1 MFHLQDGRILD
12 QLGLHLHSAARQ
24 DNSAHAEGGNCQG
37 SRCTSPL
44 PQASADGWYTGVTCH
59 QHIPYRQDDKDIYR
73 TKLRMECS
81 HPGRR
86 MCPCQSPSTSGE
98 SMDHIRLGI
107 HGPRG
112 DTTLAFDGRRAD
124 SPRGKHVG
132 KPNPGKVRL
141 ALLLWLVALR
151 TPHLTRRNNLGRR
164 PPNNASRAASNS
176 WYKYGNCRCY
186 PCTNPNMLE

>member
-12 QLGLHLHSAARQ
+12 QLGLHLHSASRQ
-24 DNSAHAEGGNCQG
+24 DNSAHAWGGNCQV

-44 PQASADGWYTGVTCH
+44 PQEPADGWYTGVTR
-59 QHIPYRQDDKDIYR
+59 RQDIAHAVKEDSKV
-73 TKLRMECS
+73 RMECS
-81 HPGRR
+81 HPGISLFPLR
-86 MCPCQSPSTSGE
+86 SPSTSGV

-164 PPNNASRAASNS
+164 PPNNASRAANNS